1 MIFFLFLLIY
11 GDLGFGVLGSY
22 MGFLGMGVSVFGV
35 RGLWCGTFWVF
46 WVGGLYVN
54 IKD

>member
-11 GDLGFGVLGSY
+11 GGLGFGDLGSY
-22 MGFLGMGVSVFGV
+22 NGFLGMGVSVDGV

-46 WVGGLYVN
+46 WVGDLYVN
-54 IKD
+54 IKE